1 MAKDEIKGYK
11 TPIPPQRS
19 KKQCFDD
26 WFQDDHILLHLDARE
41 EGVIVPSHLKDQHSL
56 TLKLSPLFQGETV
69 ADDIGISTYLKFNG
83 QYSQC
88 IIPWTTLWGM
98 TSEGG
103 QQEIWRKDLPREVFH
118 DIARATLSSIG
129 SKLLGKLPGR
139 KNHPTSSEQK
149 SSSKLSTINPSRI
162 LREVELEKTKIDTS
176 DTYSN
181 VGNPQTE
188 AKIKNDSNETEVDNS
203 NSVIKEHEADQNN
216 EERKRPSP
224 SLTRI
229 K

>member
-1 MAKDEIKGYK
+1 MENDDKKGK
-11 TPIPPQRS
+11 GTPIPTQRT

-26 WFQDDHILLHLDARE
+26 WFQDDHILLHLDARK

-56 TLKLSPLFQGETV
+56 TLKLSPLFQGETL
-69 ADDIGISTYLKFNG
+69 ADDNAVSTYLKFNG

-88 IIPWTTLWGM
+88 IIPWNTLWGM
-98 TSEGG
+98 TSEQG

-129 SKLLGKLPGR
+129 SKLLGKLPSR
-139 KNHPTSSEQK
+139 KSSTSSSEQK
-149 SSSKLSTINPSRI
+149 SSSNLSTLNPSRV
-162 LREVELEKTKIDTS
+162 LREVGLGKTKIDTS
-176 DTYSN
+176 DAYSA
-181 VGNPQTE
+181 VGGPDIE
-188 AKIKNDSNETEVDNS
+188 AKIKNDSNETELENS
-203 NSVIKEHEADQNN
+203 NTSDKKEDANHNSD
-216 EERKRPSP
+216 ERKRP